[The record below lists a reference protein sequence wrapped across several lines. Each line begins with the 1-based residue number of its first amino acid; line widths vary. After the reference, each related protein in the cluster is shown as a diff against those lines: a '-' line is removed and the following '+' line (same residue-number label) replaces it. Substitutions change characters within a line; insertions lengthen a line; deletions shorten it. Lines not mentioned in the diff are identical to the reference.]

1 MRAFACFP
9 PMPVAFI
16 THPSCLLHEMG
27 PYHPECPER
36 LMAVG
41 DRMIAAGIDP
51 YLKHYTAPEAT
62 REQIAR
68 VHSASFIERSRTQAP
83 TRGCTTSIP
92 TQRSI
97 RIR

>member
-9 PMPVAFI
+9 LMPVAFI

-51 YLKHYTAPEAT
+51 YLKHYTAPEAKET
-62 REQIAR
+62 FEEIAR
-68 VHSASFIERSRTQAP
+68 FFDKHL
-83 TRGCTTSIP
+83 GK
-92 TQRSI
+92 
-97 RIR
+97 